1 MLVCMDQHT
10 TRTDYLSGAAISSNS
25 GSSWYLPGA
34 LAESC
39 TSGREKM
46 CMRLERTTINR
57 MRCFG
62 QTAWTMCGA
71 VVLVK
76 HNSSCSANINGAAV
90 SL

>member
-1 MLVCMDQHT
+1 MVFARRSRRVVYERARKDVH
-10 TRTDYLSGAAISSNS
+10 A
-25 GSSWYLPGA
+25 P
-34 LAESC
+34 
-39 TSGREKM
+39 
-46 CMRLERTTINR
+46 ERTTINR

-71 VVLVK
+71 VK